1 MGSSES
7 YHSITFNT
15 GLKNIY
21 VQEIDFSLIWGDL
34 TKHMRLGII
43 KSTSFREILEEK
55 ERPINR
61 MEAAIELFGN
71 C

>member
-1 MGSSES
+1 MFKKLIFSHLRGSDQT
-7 YHSITFNT
+7 H
-15 GLKNIY
+15 
-21 VQEIDFSLIWGDL
+21 D
-34 TKHMRLGII
+34 RLGII